1 MKNHRGHYCRIC
13 GRDRPNEAF
22 SGKGHR
28 VHVCKECARLPVE
41 EREAVE
47 HREEIFNYLRQSHIS
62 SKNISRLKD
71 LAESSNEEIA
81 ELARLVL
88 EVASIKPYK
97 RRRLKVLAQERRDLL
112 HKLEETGLILAHH
125 G

>member
-1 MKNHRGHYCRIC
+1 MKKNRGHYCRIC
-13 GRDRPNEAF
+13 GRSRPNEKF

-41 EREAVE
+41 ERETIE
-47 HREEIFNYLRQSHIS
+47 HREEIFNYLHQSHIS
-62 SKNISRLKD
+62 SKNISRLKE
-71 LAESSNEEIA
+71 LAESSSEEIV

-88 EVASIKPYK
+88 EIASIKPYK
-97 RRRLKVLAQERRDLL
+97 KRRLKVLAQERRDLL
-112 HKLEETGLILAHH
+112 HRLEETGLILAHH